1 MMSADSLPS
10 HSESLAG
17 KFLSASFFYC
27 EKSGI
32 LFMSQKNLSTKG
44 EIHMTNFIESIKE
57 GFSVIK
63 EELEELDRR
72 TDFNRLFL
80 DKMLNKMN
88 LMDDNADILEYLD
101 VDDSDDY
108 YDDDREEH
116 FGIVSLALMFIAL
129 AAITAIPC
137 LADLI

>member
-1 MMSADSLPS
+1 MRAASAFIL
-10 HSESLAG
+10 SLAG
-17 KFLSASFFYC
+17 KFLSASFFIVK
-27 EKSGI
+27 KSGI
-32 LFMSQKNLSTKG
+32 LLLSQKNLSTKG

-57 GFSVIK
+57 GFLIIK

-80 DKMLNKMN
+80 DKMLNKMS

-101 VDDSDDY
+101 VDDNDDY

-116 FGIVSLALMFIAL
+116 FGIVSLTLMFVTL

>member
-1 MMSADSLPS
+1 
-10 HSESLAG
+10 
-17 KFLSASFFYC
+17 
-27 EKSGI
+27 
-32 LFMSQKNLSTKG
+32 
-44 EIHMTNFIESIKE
+44 MTNFIESIKE

-88 LMDDNADILEYLD
+88 LMDDN
-101 VDDSDDY
+101 DDY
-108 YDDDREEH
+108 YDDDRAEH
-116 FGIVSLALMFIAL
+116 FGIVSLTLMFVTL

>member
-1 MMSADSLPS
+1 
-10 HSESLAG
+10 
-17 KFLSASFFYC
+17 
-27 EKSGI
+27 
-32 LFMSQKNLSTKG
+32 
-44 EIHMTNFIESIKE
+44 MTNFIENIKE

-63 EELEELDRR
+63 EWANHPELEELDRR

-116 FGIVSLALMFIAL
+116 FGIVSLTLMFVAL

>member
-1 MMSADSLPS
+1 MQPLSFKR
-10 HSESLAG
+10 SLAG
-17 KFLSASFFYC
+17 KFLSASFFIVK
-27 EKSGI
+27 KSGI

-44 EIHMTNFIESIKE
+44 KFYMTNLIENIKE
-57 GFSVIK
+57 SFLVIK

-116 FGIVSLALMFIAL
+116 FGIVSLALMFVAL
-129 AAITAIPC
+129 AVITAIPC
-137 LADLI
+137 LADFI

>member
-1 MMSADSLPS
+1 MMLRAATTLIQK
-10 HSESLAG
+10 SLAG
-17 KFLSASFFYC
+17 IFVGFFFYH
-27 EKSGI
+27 EKI
-32 LFMSQKNLSTKG
+32 RHIVYVTKNLSTKV

-88 LMDDNADILEYLD
+88 LLDDNADILEYLD

-116 FGIVSLALMFIAL
+116 FGIVSLTLMFVAL

>member
-1 MMSADSLPS
+1 MMIACSHS
-10 HSESLAG
+10 HSE
-17 KFLSASFFYC
+17 KFSRQIFVGFFFYC
-27 EKSGI
+27 EKI
-32 LFMSQKNLSTKG
+32 RHIVYVTKNLSTKG
-44 EIHMTNFIESIKE
+44 EIHMTNLIENIKE

-116 FGIVSLALMFIAL
+116 FGIVSLTLMFVTL

>member
-1 MMSADSLPS
+1 MMLRAATTLIQK
-10 HSESLAG
+10 SLAG
-17 KFLSASFFYC
+17 IFVGFFFYH
-27 EKSGI
+27 EKI
-32 LFMSQKNLSTKG
+32 RHIVYVTKNLSTKG

-88 LMDDNADILEYLD
+88 LLDDNADILEYLD

-116 FGIVSLALMFIAL
+116 FGIVSLTLMFVAL

>member
-1 MMSADSLPS
+1 
-10 HSESLAG
+10 
-17 KFLSASFFYC
+17 
-27 EKSGI
+27 
-32 LFMSQKNLSTKG
+32 
-44 EIHMTNFIESIKE
+44 MTNFIENIKE

-116 FGIVSLALMFIAL
+116 FALSVL
-129 AAITAIPC
+129 R
-137 LADLI
+137 

>member
-1 MMSADSLPS
+1 
-10 HSESLAG
+10 
-17 KFLSASFFYC
+17 
-27 EKSGI
+27 
-32 LFMSQKNLSTKG
+32 
-44 EIHMTNFIESIKE
+44 MTNFIESIKE

-88 LMDDNADILEYLD
+88 LLDDNADVLEYLD

-108 YDDDREEH
+108 
-116 FGIVSLALMFIAL
+116 
-129 AAITAIPC
+129 
-137 LADLI
+137 

>member
-1 MMSADSLPS
+1 
-10 HSESLAG
+10 
-17 KFLSASFFYC
+17 
-27 EKSGI
+27 
-32 LFMSQKNLSTKG
+32 
-44 EIHMTNFIESIKE
+44 MTNFIENIKE
-57 GFSVIK
+57 GFSIIN

-80 DKMLNKMN
+80 DKMLNM
-88 LMDDNADILEYLD
+88 MDDNADILEYLD

-116 FGIVSLALMFIAL
+116 FGIVSLALMFVAL

>member
-1 MMSADSLPS
+1 
-10 HSESLAG
+10 
-17 KFLSASFFYC
+17 
-27 EKSGI
+27 
-32 LFMSQKNLSTKG
+32 
-44 EIHMTNFIESIKE
+44 MTNFIESIKE
-57 GFSVIK
+57 GFSIIK

-88 LMDDNADILEYLD
+88 LLDDNADILEYLD

-108 YDDDREEH
+108 YDDEREEH
-116 FGIVSLALMFIAL
+116 FGIVSLALMFVAL

-137 LADLI
+137 LADLIWVFCWGFAAAFSFFIIFFVFRFLSVFFFWHTIFVSNN

>member
-1 MMSADSLPS
+1 
-10 HSESLAG
+10 
-17 KFLSASFFYC
+17 
-27 EKSGI
+27 
-32 LFMSQKNLSTKG
+32 
-44 EIHMTNFIESIKE
+44 MTNFIESIKE

-88 LMDDNADILEYLD
+88 LLDDNADVLEYLD

-108 YDDDREEH
+108 YDDREEH
-116 FGIVSLALMFIAL
+116 FGIVSLALMFVTL

>member
-1 MMSADSLPS
+1 MTGTTLIP
-10 HSESLAG
+10 SLAG
-17 KFLSASFFYC
+17 IFAGFFFLLCKNPAYC
-27 EKSGI
+27 LCHK
-32 LFMSQKNLSTKG
+32 KNLSTKG
-44 EIHMTNFIESIKE
+44 EFDMTNLIENIKE

-116 FGIVSLALMFIAL
+116 FGIVSLALMFVAL

>member
-1 MMSADSLPS
+1 MRAATLIQK
-10 HSESLAG
+10 SLAG
-17 KFLSASFFYC
+17 IFAGFFFFIVK
-27 EKSGI
+27 KSGI
-32 LFMSQKNLSTKG
+32 LLLSQKNLSTKG
-44 EIHMTNFIESIKE
+44 EFYMTNLIENIKE

-72 TDFNRLFL
+72 TDFNKLFL

-88 LMDDNADILEYLD
+88 LLDNNADILEYLD

-116 FGIVSLALMFIAL
+116 FGIVSLALMFVAL

>member
-1 MMSADSLPS
+1 
-10 HSESLAG
+10 
-17 KFLSASFFYC
+17 
-27 EKSGI
+27 
-32 LFMSQKNLSTKG
+32 
-44 EIHMTNFIESIKE
+44 MTNFIENIKE

-108 YDDDREEH
+108 YDDDRQ
-116 FGIVSLALMFIAL
+116 LLR
-129 AAITAIPC
+129 P
-137 LADLI
+137 

>member
-1 MMSADSLPS
+1 MMTADSHHS
-10 HSESLAG
+10 HS
-17 KFLSASFFYC
+17 KFSRHFCRLLFFIVK
-27 EKSGI
+27 KSGI

-44 EIHMTNFIESIKE
+44 EFHMTNFIESIKE
-57 GFSVIK
+57 GFSIIK

-88 LMDDNADILEYLD
+88 LLDDNADILEYLD

-108 YDDDREEH
+108 YDDEREEH
-116 FGIVSLALMFIAL
+116 FGIVSLALMFVAL

>member
-1 MMSADSLPS
+1 
-10 HSESLAG
+10 
-17 KFLSASFFYC
+17 
-27 EKSGI
+27 
-32 LFMSQKNLSTKG
+32 
-44 EIHMTNFIESIKE
+44 MTNLIENIKE

-116 FGIVSLALMFIAL
+116 FGIVSLTLMFVAL

-137 LADLI
+137 LADLITDFFAAASPLLFLFFIIFLFFVFYPYFFLAYYICI

>member
-1 MMSADSLPS
+1 
-10 HSESLAG
+10 
-17 KFLSASFFYC
+17 
-27 EKSGI
+27 
-32 LFMSQKNLSTKG
+32 
-44 EIHMTNFIESIKE
+44 MTNFIESIKE

-101 VDDSDDY
+101 VDDNDDY

-116 FGIVSLALMFIAL
+116 FGIVSLTLIFIFRVLSVFFTGILYLYLLIKKGDCELNFRHTHAD
-129 AAITAIPC
+129 AVGWC
-137 LADLI
+137 LIQDLFSNVYFSILLNYL

>member
-1 MMSADSLPS
+1 
-10 HSESLAG
+10 
-17 KFLSASFFYC
+17 
-27 EKSGI
+27 
-32 LFMSQKNLSTKG
+32 
-44 EIHMTNFIESIKE
+44 MTNFIESIKE
-57 GFSVIK
+57 GFSIIK

-88 LMDDNADILEYLD
+88 LLDDNADILEYLD
-101 VDDSDDY
+101 VDDSDAY

-116 FGIVSLALMFIAL
+116 FGIVSLALMFVAL

>member
-1 MMSADSLPS
+1 MTNFI
-10 HSESLAG
+10 ERI
-17 KFLSASFFYC
+17 KEIAS
-27 EKSGI
+27 
-32 LFMSQKNLSTKG
+32 KNLS
-44 EIHMTNFIESIKE
+44 EEELAIFDAHLMMANDPEFRMTNFIESIKE
-57 GFSVIK
+57 DFSIIK

-88 LMDDNADILEYLD
+88 LLDDNADILEYLD

-108 YDDDREEH
+108 YDDEREEH
-116 FGIVSLALMFIAL
+116 FGIVSLALMFVAL

>member
-1 MMSADSLPS
+1 MQP
-10 HSESLAG
+10 
-17 KFLSASFFYC
+17 LSFQVQPANFCRLLFFYC
-27 EKSGI
+27 EKI
-32 LFMSQKNLSTKG
+32 RHIVIVTKNLQTKG

-116 FGIVSLALMFIAL
+116 FGIVSLALMFVAL

>member
-1 MMSADSLPS
+1 
-10 HSESLAG
+10 
-17 KFLSASFFYC
+17 
-27 EKSGI
+27 
-32 LFMSQKNLSTKG
+32 
-44 EIHMTNFIESIKE
+44 MTNFIESIKE

-101 VDDSDDY
+101 VDDNDDY
-108 YDDDREEH
+108 YDDDHEEH
-116 FGIVSLALMFIAL
+116 FGIVSLTLMFVTL